1 MALGYETYDDN
12 RNFEQEGLT
21 GNVRRYVTESM
32 TFPCFILVAEED
44 KQVEIVKIKVL
55 KQMAE
60 VVETYNEEEANSLIS
75 VYFSSGDKTAYLGK
89 IQPRQVK
96 SFISLFSTNT
106 VVAYYDKETLLEGD
120 MRYVLAN

>member
-1 MALGYETYDDN
+1 MTLGYETYDDN

-44 KQVEIVKIKVL
+44 KPVEIVKIKVL

-96 SFISLFSTNT
+96 SFISLFSANT

>member
-75 VYFSSGDKTAYLGK
+75 VYFSSGAKTAYLGK

>member
-60 VVETYNEEEANSLIS
+60 VFETYNEEEANSLIS

>member
-12 RNFEQEGLT
+12 RDFEQEGLT

-32 TFPCFILVAEED
+32 TFPCFILVAEEG
-44 KQVEIVKIKVL
+44 KPVEIVTDTSIEEVA
-55 KQMAE
+55 Q
-60 VVETYNEEEANSLIS
+60 VVEKYNEEEANSLIS
-75 VYFSSGDKTAYLGK
+75 IYFSSGDKTAYLGK
-89 IQPRQVK
+89 IQSRQVK
-96 SFISLFSTNT
+96 SFLSLFSTNT

>member
-12 RNFEQEGLT
+12 RDFEQEGLT